1 MLRVLSQ
8 LSWTLGEFLY
18 NLFRSKDDNGEK
30 IQRDEPHRTMI
41 ARFLS
46 GNTKHT
52 FVEMVQAIMEDTAG
66 LPKQSDDESTYM
78 YSQNHPSLE
87 IKHARP
93 ALTTMAVELV
103 TKEMVREMNT
113 TVKSVNGL
121 HGSAVPLRRGG
132 RMHLRWQ
139 DISTSTVETTKTILS
154 THSPLAFHFLLRLAT
169 PPARTATDTQSPE
182 GVVIATRRIR
192 PPKLTV
198 TEVLSDVAYCRTYSA
213 RLLPVARGILYFA
226 CGAQLSL
233 FNYNSRTGHTPSWS
247 TVIATLKRLADSA
260 REELREMGKSE
271 TQALVMRMD
280 NVQKYRKQREQRIG
294 RRNEMDVG
302 LAATVAEAKDFTAD
316 ALDLGDK
323 LRRIAENERS
333 TLTVPK
339 LLNMIDL
346 DHYETVSALQWL
358 QTLVYSIPQLNC
370 HKSALEKLNKTEGA
384 KLRVPKQK
392 TALHPLATTRK
403 NENVM
408 TELRDALV
416 DFMEQVGQEEE
427 DYQQR
432 LLFIGGDGLTF
443 ERLQQIKQYLDD
455 QTTAYRRFDIIMPF
469 LEIWHTIWTHLSSVF
484 ETHWG
489 NELTKDPSKLGHS
502 AHKIGQKTPS
512 NLKKVDYYAAS
523 HLLYLV
529 LDTRIL
535 IAGGE
540 HVRLFS

>member
-1 MLRVLSQ
+1 MSTNSTPINFVFRDGHRTSGTQSGSVAEPSGCCLCGQSFQAARQPRRTDKDKLNIMLRVLGQ
-8 LSWTLGEFLY
+8 LSWTLGDFLY

-30 IQRDEPHRTMI
+30 IQRDEPQRTMI

-52 FVEMVQAIMEDTAG
+52 FAKIVHAVMEDTAG
-66 LPKQSDDESTYM
+66 LPKPSDDESAYM
-78 YSQNHPSLE
+78 YSRNHPSLE

-103 TKEMVREMNT
+103 IKEMVREMNA
-113 TVKSVNGL
+113 TVKIGP
-121 HGSAVPLRRGG
+121 G
-132 RMHLRWQ
+132 
-139 DISTSTVETTKTILS
+139 
-154 THSPLAFHFLLRLAT
+154 
-169 PPARTATDTQSPE
+169 
-182 GVVIATRRIR
+182 
-192 PPKLTV
+192 
-198 TEVLSDVAYCRTYSA
+198 
-213 RLLPVARGILYFA
+213 
-226 CGAQLSL
+226 
-233 FNYNSRTGHTPSWS
+233 TGHTPSWS

-302 LAATVAEAKDFTAD
+302 LAATVAEARDFTAD

-346 DHYETVSALQWL
+346 DHYDTVSALQWL
-358 QTLVYSIPQLNC
+358 QTLVYSIPQLDC

-403 NENVM
+403 NENIM

-416 DFMEQVGQEEE
+416 DFMEQVGQDEEN
-427 DYQQR
+427 YQQR

-523 HLLYLV
+523 HLLYIV
-529 LDTRIL
+529 LDTRML
-535 IAGGE
+535 DCW
-540 HVRLFS
+540 R